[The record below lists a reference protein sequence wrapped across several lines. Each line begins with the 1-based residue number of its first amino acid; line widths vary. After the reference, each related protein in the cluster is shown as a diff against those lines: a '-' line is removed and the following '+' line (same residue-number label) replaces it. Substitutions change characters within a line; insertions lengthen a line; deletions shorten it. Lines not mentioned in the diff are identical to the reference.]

1 MQNNDE
7 TDNNVVFKFSI
18 CSEEETQDDINNDED
33 KQDEQVLENNKKF
46 LNLSNKKE
54 SKNKNED
61 NKSNKSEGISFFH
74 IKNIDIYDKK
84 VFEKENTKRKSNKGK
99 TQICS
104 KKKFTI
110 EKFTDEI
117 MKITE
122 DMPKQNSNS
131 KSPEKLLTR
140 GDTKKRTIRFA
151 DKKVTYQ
158 YPKGQEMLG
167 LFDANSKV
175 GSKTEDLVNLDN
187 ISNQI

>member
-1 MQNNDE
+1 MENNNE
-7 TDNNVVFKFSI
+7 NDNNIVFKFSI
-18 CSEEETQDDINNDED
+18 TSEEEKQEDLNKTED
-33 KQDEQVLENNKKF
+33 KEDEQIVEENLKYLSLNNKK
-46 LNLSNKKE
+46 E
-54 SKNKNED
+54 GKNKNED

-84 VFEKENTKRKSNKGK
+84 VFEKENTKRKSKKGK

-104 KKKFTI
+104 KKNFTI
-110 EKFTDEI
+110 ERFTDEI

-122 DMPKQNSNS
+122 DMPKQSNKS
-131 KSPEKLLTR
+131 KSPEKLPTR

-167 LFDANSKV
+167 LFDANSKINF
-175 GSKTEDLVNLDN
+175 KTEDLVSLDI